1 MPLLAESLTAAL
13 TGSDPR
19 RAIVPLQKRVS
30 HLDSLAQMLYIDT
43 RMWLVDDL
51 LLYSDKLSMA
61 HSLEAR
67 VPFLDVDFLEYAETI
82 PSRLK
87 LRGLTGKYIH
97 KKAMGRWL
105 PARIIRRKKKGFA
118 TPMDQW
124 FRSELT
130 GYLRDTLLSDDTVS
144 HQYFN
149 RTVIG
154 DMIDTHAAGS
164 RDYQRQLFAL
174 LTFELWHRIFVG
186 GR

>member
-1 MPLLAESLTAAL
+1 
-13 TGSDPR
+13 
-19 RAIVPLQKRVS
+19 
-30 HLDSLAQMLYIDT
+30 
-43 RMWLVDDL
+43 
-51 LLYSDKLSMA
+51 
-61 HSLEAR
+61 
-67 VPFLDVDFLEYAETI
+67 
-82 PSRLK
+82 
-87 LRGLTGKYIH
+87 
-97 KKAMGRWL
+97 MGRWL